1 MMICSPIHVS
11 LILFTILQIIKC
23 DSVPL
28 KYSVNCSH
36 VLRGQYSCAPPIIDP
51 KTQQPIG
58 CTQENKAPTT
68 CTLIEGLECLPK
80 TGLDEDSTNNTF
92 IGQVDCLW
100 TNGYHFE
107 TTLLLSIFLGMFGA
121 DRFYLGYPGL
131 GLLKFCTLGFLFI
144 GQLVDIILIAMQI
157 VGPADGSSYI
167 MKYFGP
173 RLTILQF
180 DNDTFIVPKS
190 DW

>member
-1 MMICSPIHVS
+1 MIYKFFHYS
-11 LILFTILQIIKC
+11 LTFFLIVQSFKC
-23 DSVPL
+23 DNVPL

-36 VLRGQYSCAPPIIDP
+36 VLRGQYSCSPPIIDP
-51 KTQQPIG
+51 KTQQATG
-58 CTQENKAPTT
+58 CTQDNTAPVV
-68 CTLIEGLECLPK
+68 CTLIEGLECLK
-80 TGLDEDSTNNTF
+80 GTGLVDGKVNNTF
-92 IGQVDCLW
+92 SGDVPCLW

-144 GQLVDIILIAMQI
+144 GQLADIILIAMQI
-157 VGPADGSSYI
+157 VGPADGSAYI
-167 MKYFGP
+167 MKHFGP
-173 RLTILQF
+173 RLTILNF
-180 DNDTFIVPKS
+180 DNETFIVPKS